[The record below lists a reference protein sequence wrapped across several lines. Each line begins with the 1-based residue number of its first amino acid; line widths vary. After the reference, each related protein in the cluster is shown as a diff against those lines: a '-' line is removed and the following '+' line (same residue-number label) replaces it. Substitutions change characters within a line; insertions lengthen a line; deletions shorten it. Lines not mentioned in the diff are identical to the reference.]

1 MRAVDTNVLVRL
13 ITRDDKKQVESAE
26 EFVSKGAWVSH
37 LVLAETSWVL
47 DSVYDR
53 TREDIAKAVEML
65 LNHEHLT
72 LQDQDGV
79 EAAVEKLR
87 RHRGV
92 TFSDALA
99 LEIAR
104 KSGHIPLGTVDR
116 NLAKLEGGK
125 RLKSSSGATL
135 SSTMPCADASHRE
148 RRRGSPAW
156 TRPLERAMKQTR
168 PSPAKSPPG
177 SRAR

>member
-13 ITRDDKKQVESAE
+13 IARDDKKQVESAE

-72 LQDQDGV
+72 LQDQDVV
-79 EAAVEKLR
+79 EAAVEQFRQHK
-87 RHRGV
+87 GV
-92 TFSDALA
+92 TFSDVLV

-104 KSGHIPLGTVDR
+104 KSGHVPLGTFER

-125 RLKSSSGATL
+125 RL
-135 SSTMPCADASHRE
+135 
-148 RRRGSPAW
+148 
-156 TRPLERAMKQTR
+156 
-168 PSPAKSPPG
+168 
-177 SRAR
+177 